1 MDFTFLDVDILVYKK
16 KQDEQLHTFF
26 MKKYSD
32 INFSEMIEQLQ
43 ANITVKDKIELLQR
57 NQLQIYDMID
67 LLENAVFFEDEYLQY
82 FRSLDLLSFSILL
95 KCIIMDS
102 SYTDLDDLLEYGIE
116 EDSEWMRY
124 LRIYVQSLHQEQY
137 QEIKN
142 NIASIKIVWK

>member
-1 MDFTFLDVDILVYKK
+1 
-16 KQDEQLHTFF
+16 

-82 FRSLDLLSFSILL
+82 FRFVRLTLFFYLI
-95 KCIIMDS
+95 KMHN
-102 SYTDLDDLLEYGIE
+102 YG
-116 EDSEWMRY
+116 
-124 LRIYVQSLHQEQY
+124 
-137 QEIKN
+137 
-142 NIASIKIVWK
+142 

>member
-1 MDFTFLDVDILVYKK
+1 
-16 KQDEQLHTFF
+16 
-26 MKKYSD
+26 
-32 INFSEMIEQLQ
+32 
-43 ANITVKDKIELLQR
+43 
-57 NQLQIYDMID
+57 
-67 LLENAVFFEDEYLQY
+67 
-82 FRSLDLLSFSILL
+82 
-95 KCIIMDS
+95 MDS